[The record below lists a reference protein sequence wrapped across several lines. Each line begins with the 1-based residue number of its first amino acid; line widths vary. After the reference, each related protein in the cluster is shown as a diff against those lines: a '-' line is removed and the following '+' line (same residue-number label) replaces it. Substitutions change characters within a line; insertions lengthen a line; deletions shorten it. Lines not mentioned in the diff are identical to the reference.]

1 MAANV
6 QEPAKTPARMP
17 APYDRRLSRVRL
29 SSLDVAPLLSTFI
42 IFRGGFFF
50 LTGAASRSAPST
62 HASSVQLGSRA
73 NVRLGGFFGLASD
86 CSGEGMRLDWMHA
99 VAIEVLGAESS
110 TYGTRDHR
118 DEGRGPVRTRGPVP
132 SSCEVVL
139 KTTDE
144 LRRLRR

>member
-50 LTGAASRSAPST
+50 LTGAASRSAPS

-99 VAIEVLGAESS
+99 VDRGAWRRIEHL
-110 TYGTRDHR
+110 
-118 DEGRGPVRTRGPVP
+118 
-132 SSCEVVL
+132 
-139 KTTDE
+139 
-144 LRRLRR
+144 